1 MSSFYQNILIF
12 IVGEAISVLI
22 FLLVV
27 RLFKKKLTLVA
38 VLKGLL
44 ERGFLYTCLIHN
56 LPHGLTLFAALKV
69 ATRLKDDETKV
80 SNDYFLTG
88 NIISVFIVIGY
99 YLLATKYL
107 I

>member
-12 IVGEAISVLI
+12 FVGEGFSILI
-22 FLLVV
+22 FLVLV

-38 VLKGLL
+38 VLKGVL
-44 ERGFLYTCLIHN
+44 ERGFLYTCLLHN
-56 LPHGLTLFAALKV
+56 LPSGLAVFAGLKV